1 MLRVVVLLF
10 VLCVFAKRELTSE
23 EQEFKGLEAHNIFRQ
38 IHQVPQMTLNGEM
51 CKEAEDYAKILA
63 RKGSLEHSKETNDG
77 ENLAFSCS
85 SDDKTQTV
93 GEAVKNWY
101 NEVCKP
107 GYNFKNGGFSA
118 GTGHF
123 TQVVWKGSTDLG
135 IGVATGNKHGMK
147 CTYIVARYRPAGNF
161 MGRYQE
167 NVLKGSFDAER
178 VCASVNKLVP

>member
-1 MLRVVVLLF
+1 MRESIQFVNWFVCQINLCWTTKHLLPHLAPNILSRICTFLVYTTVFGVRLIRSFEFLKTLLF
-10 VLCVFAKRELTSE
+10 FSLFLFSELTSE

-93 GEAVKNWY
+93 GDAVKNW
-101 NEVCKP
+101 
-107 GYNFKNGGFSA
+107 
-118 GTGHF
+118 
-123 TQVVWKGSTDLG
+123 
-135 IGVATGNKHGMK
+135 
-147 CTYIVARYRPAGNF
+147 
-161 MGRYQE
+161 
-167 NVLKGSFDAER
+167 
-178 VCASVNKLVP
+178 

>member
-1 MLRVVVLLF
+1 MLMIYSHAYIYLSLF
-10 VLCVFAKRELTSE
+10 KS
-23 EQEFKGLEAHNIFRQ
+23 GS
-38 IHQVPQMTLNGEM
+38 LNGSF
-51 CKEAEDYAKILA
+51 DFV
-63 RKGSLEHSKETNDG
+63 R
-77 ENLAFSCS
+77 
-85 SDDKTQTV
+85 
-93 GEAVKNWY
+93 Y

-107 GYNFKNGGFSA
+107 GYNFKNSGFSA